1 MDSGYRR
8 GVSSLFLLLFSLFA
22 VAAAGAQNSDP
33 QKGKPQNDSLLVADL
48 EGGKLETISGLA
60 LAAIT
65 DEQFGG
71 LSEARLSLIH
81 PGAQNSRGAL
91 RISFKMADGGLG
103 FAFAGA
109 WALLGTEGVATD
121 LSAYQGLRF
130 YARSGSEGGAFQA
143 GVGTFSGIA
152 VNYMAPFDVKPEWTL
167 VELPFAK
174 LQRTYPP
181 GKSVFVPKAVVTLGF
196 SPASRLRGQFDL
208 EVDQLE
214 LYK

>member
-1 MDSGYRR
+1 MKMYSGYRR
-8 GVSSLFLLLFSLFA
+8 GVSSLFLLLFSLSA
-22 VAAAGAQNSDP
+22 GAAAGAQNSGP
-33 QKGKPQNDSLLVADL
+33 QKGTPQNDSLLVADF
-48 EGGKLETISGLA
+48 EGGKLETMSGLA

-91 RISFKMADGGLG
+91 RISFKMADALG

-109 WALLGTEGVATD
+109 WALLGESVATD

-130 YARSGSEGGAFQA
+130 YARSGSEGGAFLA
-143 GVGTFSGIA
+143 GVGTFSGLA

-196 SPASRLRGQFDL
+196 SPASRLRG
-208 EVDQLE
+208 E
-214 LYK
+214 